1 MNFDYFNLFG
11 SWNLVI
17 GNSDHMASQ
26 ISHII
31 YAQEYFEE
39 NELPP
44 EEKEEFILGCTFPD
58 IRRIDGNIKRR
69 DTHLRFYPL
78 DLDFENLTPFEAGW
92 KFHLYCDMRREEIL
106 NQYNFYSMKYT
117 EEFCRQPA
125 KMLEDRILYDRYDNW
140 EKIANYFNDVPIIS
154 NGINVSKES
163 FELWYSI
170 LANYIDKKP
179 DNNSIINF
187 FSKQPDL
194 ALTAKDVVAIVD
206 KLRKNDKVIEAL
218 KRVTDEII

>member
-1 MNFDYFNLFG
+1 MIIENYISL
-11 SWNLVI
+11 
-17 GNSDHMASQ
+17 ASQ

-39 NELPP
+39 NELLP

-58 IRRIDGNIKRR
+58 IRRIDGNIKRK

-106 NQYNFYSMKYT
+106 NQYDFYSMKYT
-117 EEFCRQPA
+117 EEFYRQPA
-125 KMLEDRILYDRYDNW
+125 KMLEDEILYDRYDNW

-154 NGINVSKES
+154 NDINVSKES

-170 LANYIDKKP
+170 LANYIEKKP
-179 DNNSIINF
+179 NNNSIINF
-187 FSKQPDL
+187 LSKQPGL
-194 ALTAKDVVAIVD
+194 APTAKNVVAIVD
-206 KLRKNDKVIEAL
+206 KLRKNDKVIETL
-218 KRVTDEII
+218 KKVADEII